1 MNDNPKTTG
10 SAKLINAGELAEILN
25 ISERTI
31 WRLIASGKLI
41 QPIRIGKSVRWRL
54 DEVNQ
59 WIESGCPE
67 NESVANGISL

>member
-1 MNDNPKTTG
+1 MNEAEKTLT
-10 SAKLINAGELAEILN
+10 SPKLINASDLAEMLG

-54 DEVNQ
+54 EQVNQ
-59 WIESGCPE
+59 WIESGCPTTE
-67 NESVANGISL
+67 R